1 MPRQHKGLVMS
12 EDTILAA
19 IAALDVKLTTHD
31 AKFASLDAK
40 LTSFDAK
47 LTTFDARLTT
57 FRVDALARFDRVENR
72 LTA

>member
-1 MPRQHKGLVMS
+1 MPRRHKGLVMS

-19 IAALDVKLTTHD
+19 IAALDV
-31 AKFASLDAK
+31 
-40 LTSFDAK
+40 K